1 VGPTQDAPVERDT
14 FLELLRNVSVLRVV
28 FLHLVLRPP
37 LIYLPWIQWIYP
49 GMPEIFFVSG
59 VLMAGSLARR
69 PTTAVVRD
77 RARRVVVPFAAYV
90 PFALGAMYVTDS
102 RSSDPKASMVMRD
115 VIGYLVPLVEP
126 GGSQSR
132 QILWSH
138 LWFVTAFLWAIL
150 LAPLLVRLIDRIGA
164 FVLGLPLGVFA
175 AAIFVRKYL
184 ERPVPEEFVNISQFG
199 TFFVLGLL
207 AGRKRLGVLM
217 PGHPHG
223 VRWWTGI
230 AVVCGTAG
238 VLVATVIEPI
248 SNKRPAELYSSR
260 TAYLFVGAAWLALAL
275 AFHQQLAQWTARHR
289 NRFITA
295 CTNRTFTLYLWGL
308 PADAVG
314 TSVAKRLLPNRWMA
328 IPTYLS
334 VSLGLLFVAVL
345 AFGWLEDFSARRPL
359 RLLPRG

>member
-207 AGRKRLGVLM
+207 AGRKRLGVSRSATRD
-217 PGHPHG
+217 PPSCIPVAPHTCLSEQHG
-223 VRWWTGI
+223 WPLPLRSTNSWPSGRHVIATDSSPRAPIVRSHCI
-230 AVVCGTAG
+230 CGDFLRTRLEHRWPSACFPIG
-238 VLVATVIEPI
+238 GWRFRPI
-248 SNKRPAELYSSR
+248 SASHL
-260 TAYLFVGAAWLALAL
+260 V
-275 AFHQQLAQWTARHR
+275 
-289 NRFITA
+289 
-295 CTNRTFTLYLWGL
+295 CCLW
-308 PADAVG
+308 
-314 TSVAKRLLPNRWMA
+314 RCWR
-328 IPTYLS
+328 
-334 VSLGLLFVAVL
+334 
-345 AFGWLEDFSARRPL
+345 SA
-359 RLLPRG
+359 G